1 MICDHVE
8 LFEFHFFFFKLQHK
22 YLKQV
27 SKTVIWNLFSGD
39 YLSLLKFWCDL
50 PHQNTFMG
58 SNPLQPDVGYLYPL
72 KTSENLPK
80 DFLMFSEG
88 IDKQHRAVMG

>member
-1 MICDHVE
+1 
-8 LFEFHFFFFKLQHK
+8 
-22 YLKQV
+22 
-27 SKTVIWNLFSGD
+27 
-39 YLSLLKFWCDL
+39 
-50 PHQNTFMG
+50 MG

-88 IDKQHRAVMG
+88 IDKQYRAVMG